1 MTKQGHFH
9 ATLNIYKR
17 NDRMCSRIMSK
28 DNVTK
33 TLSDLSIN
41 SPKLFIS
48 ALDNVELFIEK
59 ILLLIDNDT
68 DRMRDLF
75 NHSRKGTLYKTDQ
88 NYYFLWAML
97 FNITLEEI
105 KINKACLFENIKKF
119 FQIAQKVPN
128 ECTVEK
134 FINMLSIKLK

>member
-1 MTKQGHFH
+1 MRGYLFFITEKCRIH
-9 ATLNIYKR
+9 AACGVSQTPI
-17 NDRMCSRIMSK
+17 
-28 DNVTK
+28 
-33 TLSDLSIN
+33 
-41 SPKLFIS
+41 
-48 ALDNVELFIEK
+48 
-59 ILLLIDNDT
+59 
-68 DRMRDLF
+68 F